1 MRLGIQPAK
10 CLRGAIRPPS
20 DKSLTHRAYMLAAVA
35 DGHSVIKMPLTGED
49 CQSTLSCLEQLGLQF
64 TWTGPNEIRLDPAPE
79 WMQPDAPLDCGN
91 SGTTMRLLSGLI
103 ASRPLDVVMH
113 GDSSLSKRPMKRIA
127 DPLRLMGARFE
138 GDHPPIRIKGGRLKG
153 ITYETP
159 VASAQIKSCVLLAGL
174 RAEGETWV
182 DEESLSRDHTERMLS
197 ALGVKVRRGYLSE
210 ELGVYAFQEDVDF
223 DSQESLDALADEYHI
238 AGWRCGIVGGE
249 RIQAFDFTVPA
260 DISSAA
266 FFMVA
271 AAMLPTSRLEIKDLS
286 INPSRTGIFDVFHQ
300 VGIPCIPDEERHELG
315 EPVADLLVACPFE
328 KRRPFEIASPLVPRL
343 IDEIPVLAI
352 LATQCEGESIIR
364 DAGELRVK
372 ESDRIEVVASGLR
385 AMGAEVET
393 FEDGMAIRG
402 PAKLKGA
409 VIDAKNDHRIGMAF
423 AIAGLVAEGDT
434 VIEGAEAIAT
444 SFPAFESELQRL
456 CSSDGR

>member
-1 MRLGIQPAK
+1 MRMTIQPAK
-10 CLRGAIRPPS
+10 CLRGVTRPPS
-20 DKSLTHRAYMLAAVA
+20 DKSLTHRAYMLAAIA
-35 DGHSVIKMPLTGED
+35 DGGSVIRMPLTGED
-49 CQSTLSCLEQLGLQF
+49 CQSTLSCLGQMGLHY
-64 TWTGPNEIRLDPAPE
+64 TWTGANEISLSPAPE
-79 WMQPDAPLDCGN
+79 WMQPAAPLDCGN
-91 SGTTMRLLSGLI
+91 SGTTMRLLSGLV
-103 ASRPLDVVMH
+103 ASRPLDVAMT

-138 GDHPPIRIKGGRLKG
+138 GDRPPIRIQGGKLKG
-153 ITYETP
+153 ISYATP
-159 VASAQIKSCVLLAGL
+159 VASAQIKSCILLAGL

-182 DEESLSRDHTERMLS
+182 DEESLSRDHTERMLT

-210 ELGVYAFQEDVDF
+210 ELGVNAFQEDVEF
-223 DSQESLDALADEYHI
+223 DSQEAMDALADEFHI
-238 AGWRCGIVGGE
+238 AGWRCGITGGA
-249 RIQAFDFTVPA
+249 RIQGFDFTVPA

-271 AAMLPTSRLEIKDLS
+271 AGILSTSRLEIKDLS

-315 EPVADLLVACPFE
+315 EPVADVLVACPFE
-328 KRRPFEIASPLVPRL
+328 RRRPFEIAGPLVPRL
-343 IDEIPVLAI
+343 IDEIPVLAV
-352 LATQCEGESIIR
+352 LATQCEGESVIR

-385 AMGAEVET
+385 AMGAEVQT

-402 PAKLKGA
+402 PAKLRGA
-409 VIDAKNDHRIGMAF
+409 LIHSNNDHRIGMAF
-423 AIAGLVAEGDT
+423 AIAGLVAEGTT

-456 CSSDGR
+456 TATSD